1 MSKQTALQWLE
12 QEFVKLE
19 YAIGVHSVM
28 YELINKAMQMEKEQ
42 HFESY
47 RQGNAFLDS
56 DSLNFKGSFEQY
68 YNETYGG
75 QNEH

>member
-19 YAIGVHSVM
+19 YVIGVHSVM

-42 HFESY
+42 IEDAY
-47 RQGNAFLDS
+47 GDGLNAHRVDFC
-56 DSLNFKGSFEQY
+56 NRNEY
-68 YNETYGG
+68 YKETYGG
-75 QNEH
+75 QDED